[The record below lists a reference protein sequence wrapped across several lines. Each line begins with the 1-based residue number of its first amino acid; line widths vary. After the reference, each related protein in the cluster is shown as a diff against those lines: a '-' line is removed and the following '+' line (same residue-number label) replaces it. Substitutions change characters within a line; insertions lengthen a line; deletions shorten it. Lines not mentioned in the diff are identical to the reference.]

1 MNSAGVLP
9 WRKMPTEAQDPVSGE
24 SEPTRQ
30 SHSCPVDGHVHF
42 HVPALVGPTL
52 DAAAANFRAVSGRSE
67 GLLGAILLTQ
77 ASAERVFEGLESS
90 TNLAGWTFAPARH
103 EPQTRIARQGTASV
117 AVVCGRQVRAADGLE
132 VLALGTVETFPDG
145 LLFPDAVEAVY
156 RSGALTAIPW
166 GFGKW
171 LGSRGQRVQSTLESH
186 GPEALFV
193 GDNGS
198 RLDRLG
204 APALVRASE
213 QRGFRVLP
221 GTDPFPFAMDH
232 RRVGRFGFL
241 ADVDLP
247 ETAPWRA
254 LRNWLL
260 ARRTSP
266 TRYGR
271 GCGPFQFVFNQVGIQ
286 VYNRLLRSRR

>member
-1 MNSAGVLP
+1 
-9 WRKMPTEAQDPVSGE
+9 MPTEAQDAVSVE
-24 SEPTRQ
+24 SEPMRQ
-30 SHSCPVDGHVHF
+30 SHSWPVDGHVHF
-42 HVPALVGPTL
+42 HVPALIGPTL

-77 ASAERVFEGLESS
+77 ASAERVFESLQGSS
-90 TNLAGWTFAPARH
+90 KVEGWTLAPARD
-103 EPQTRIARQGTASV
+103 EPETQIARQGTASV

-132 VLALGTVETFPDG
+132 VLALGTLEAFPDG
-145 LLFPDAVEAVY
+145 LPFPEAVEAVH

-171 LGSRGQRVQSTLESH
+171 LGSRGERVQSTLESL

-221 GTDPFPFAMDH
+221 GTDPFPFALDH

-241 ADVDLP
+241 ADVDPP

-266 TRYGR
+266 ARYGR
-271 GCGPFQFVFNQVGIQ
+271 GCGPVQFVVNQVGIQ
-286 VYNRLLRSRR
+286 VYNRLLRSRH